1 MNLVCGKTPAVA
13 LWGRWLE
20 PEKADPVQCRLLR
33 SHLDLWRGPAGDF
46 LLYGQ
51 RVPSLELD
59 VPAMEMTFT
68 EKDGKTRRPL
78 RLPSVLHSAWK
89 LADGRTGTIYA
100 CIAENSVAF
109 AADGET
115 ITLEPGQAVLRT
127 GSAAGT
133 K

>member
-1 MNLVCGKTPAVA
+1 MTSLPAF
-13 LWGRWLE
+13 
-20 PEKADPVQCRLLR
+20 DPNSFATGIDRK
-33 SHLDLWRGPAGDF
+33 SWSDLNTDP
-46 LLYGQ
+46 L
-51 RVPSLELD
+51 
-59 VPAMEMTFT
+59 
-68 EKDGKTRRPL
+68 RPL
-78 RLPSVLHSAWK
+78 QNRAIQGRYSPGSTFKILTMAGA